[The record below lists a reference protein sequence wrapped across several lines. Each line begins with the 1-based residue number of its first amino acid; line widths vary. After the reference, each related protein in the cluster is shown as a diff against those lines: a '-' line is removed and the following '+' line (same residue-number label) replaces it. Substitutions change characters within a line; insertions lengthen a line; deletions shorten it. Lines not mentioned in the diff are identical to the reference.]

1 MSDGRAPRGALYG
14 ILRRHLSLEHDLDLC
29 AAIYGKSLSQRS
41 QLAQLSRLVA
51 EAAVAGDSAARE
63 LFTRAVAE
71 LADIVDAV
79 RDQLQVPADLDL
91 PLSYSGGLFQLCELM
106 LEPFEAALAAR
117 SRRYRLSAARLPPD
131 AGAAL
136 QAARLAGTPLAE
148 RSIAALEARLRQTAD
163 A

>member
-1 MSDGRAPRGALYG
+1 
-14 ILRRHLSLEHDLDLC
+14 
-29 AAIYGKSLSQRS
+29 
-41 QLAQLSRLVA
+41 
-51 EAAVAGDSAARE
+51 
-63 LFTRAVAE
+63 
-71 LADIVDAV
+71 
-79 RDQLQVPADLDL
+79 
-91 PLSYSGGLFQLCELM
+91 LCELM

-148 RSIAALEARLRQTAD
+148 RSIAALEAQLRQTAD